1 MENIE
6 IIYRRLLEPSPAL
19 IRDIQE
25 LDGDI
30 IILGVGGK
38 MGPGIARLAK
48 RAVEKA
54 GISKTIIGVSR
65 FSEKGLQQELEAD
78 GIKTIAADLLEDDQL
93 QALPEIKNVLYL
105 AGTKFGTGNNAPFTW
120 AMNSYLPG
128 RVAMKYKSS
137 RIVAFSTGN
146 VYPMKALTS
155 GGATEHDSPEPL
167 GEYAQSCLGR
177 ERLFQYYASLH
188 HTALLIYRLNYSN
201 DLTYGVLI
209 EIARSVFAGRP
220 VELSMGN
227 VNVIWQGDAN
237 EMAIRSLRHCS
248 VPAKI
253 LNVTGPEMVS
263 VRWAAEEFGRL
274 FGKPAVFIHEES
286 STALISNA
294 SESFRLF
301 GYPGTTLK
309 QMMELMA
316 EWILQGGKLLNKE
329 THFQERKGK
338 Y

>member
-1 MENIE
+1 MGNIENI
-6 IIYRRLLEPSPAL
+6 YRQLLEPSPAL
-19 IRDIQE
+19 ISDMQE
-25 LDGDI
+25 IEGDI

-48 RAVEKA
+48 QAVERA
-54 GISKTIIGVSR
+54 GIQKTITGVSR

-78 GIKTIAADLLEDDQL
+78 GIKTIAADLLDDEAL
-93 QALPEIKNVLYL
+93 QALPETKNVLYL

-128 RVAMKYKSS
+128 RVAQKYKSA
-137 RIVAFSTGN
+137 RIVVFSTGN
-146 VYPMKALTS
+146 VYPMVPVTS
-155 GGATEHDSPEPL
+155 GGATEHDAPEPL

-188 HTALLIYRLNYSN
+188 HTPLLIYRLNYSN

-209 EIARSVFAGRP
+209 EIARCVFAGKP

-253 LNVTGPEMVS
+253 LNVTGPETVS

-274 FGKPAVFIHEES
+274 FGKPALFINEES
-286 STALISNA
+286 SSALLSNA